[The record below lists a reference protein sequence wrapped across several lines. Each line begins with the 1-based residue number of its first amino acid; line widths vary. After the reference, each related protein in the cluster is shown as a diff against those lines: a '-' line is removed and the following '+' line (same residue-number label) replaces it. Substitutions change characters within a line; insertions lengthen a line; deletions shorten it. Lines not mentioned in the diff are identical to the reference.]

1 MKTIAIFAIL
11 LCLGCATP
19 PSPPNSL
26 YLLQE
31 GMAGRIKADDV
42 NKAWDDFY
50 AARAEYEKSASYKAT
65 MAAVA
70 PLLLIGA
77 AAGGMP
83 YCGYRVPR
91 YGCGVP
97 SKAIV
102 NTTPISGGGTTSTI
116 KWYK

>member
-1 MKTIAIFAIL
+1 MKIIVILAIL
-11 LCLGCATP
+11 LCCGCATAP
-19 PSPPNSL
+19 APPNSR
-26 YLLQE
+26 YMMQE
-31 GMAGRIKADDV
+31 IMAGQMKADGV
-42 NKAWDDFY
+42 NKAWDEFY